1 MKRVYLFCNAGM
13 STSLVASKMQEVA
26 NQHQLPIEVKAF
38 PDVQL
43 DAVVQKFHP
52 DVILLGP
59 QVKFKFNATREKY
72 EPTGIPVEVINLED
86 YGNVNGERILKR
98 AIQLIKNKK

>member
-43 DAVVQKFHP
+43 DSVVQEFSS
-52 DVILLGP
+52 
-59 QVKFKFNATREKY
+59 
-72 EPTGIPVEVINLED
+72 
-86 YGNVNGERILKR
+86 
-98 AIQLIKNKK
+98 